1 MKHLT
6 YILLLLTL
14 QLTASHNAGA
24 STTVQS
30 QDIIIIDKVEHKL
43 NEPLLFQLD
52 SATYS
57 SLEERLDFRSAI
69 FSWNFRGHVAT
80 FEVQDSKLFLN
91 SIETSTIHTDF
102 NGLLDKYVDKNCRV
116 FASWVSGTFICGTG
130 KCLYVAANGFDSVYE
145 KETELVVESGVV
157 ISSRTYTNKTY
168 GTVCLEDVTF
178 KITPEFDL
186 TGIPAPKGRVTVRI
200 DASEFNTDGKVIE
213 WSVEFLRGH
222 DDLTDQIKEMIVK
235 EVNRVFRLFDW
246 KTYSRDREWQWLP
259 TEGVTYPLIFN
270 K

>member
-52 SATYS
+52 SATYF
-57 SLEERLDFRSAI
+57 SLEEKLDFRSAI
-69 FSWNFRGHVAT
+69 FSWNF
-80 FEVQDSKLFLN
+80 
-91 SIETSTIHTDF
+91 
-102 NGLLDKYVDKNCRV
+102 
-116 FASWVSGTFICGTG
+116 
-130 KCLYVAANGFDSVYE
+130 
-145 KETELVVESGVV
+145 
-157 ISSRTYTNKTY
+157 
-168 GTVCLEDVTF
+168 
-178 KITPEFDL
+178 
-186 TGIPAPKGRVTVRI
+186 
-200 DASEFNTDGKVIE
+200 
-213 WSVEFLRGH
+213 RGH

-235 EVNRVFRLFDW
+235 EVNRVFNLFDW
-246 KTYSRDREWQWLP
+246 KTYSRDGEWHWLP